1 MDINKLFEL
10 ASPILEK
17 NDFGV
22 GHTKRVFAIAQ
33 ENFSVKKEQEELTFS
48 AIILHDIGG
57 ATIKEQ
63 YAKGPQI
70 ASTLLKQLGLPD
82 EFIKQVCEIV
92 GTHHEH
98 PENPSEPFRILYDS
112 DKIVMFTKEE
122 FECYNSMK
130 DFDWDKIVD
139 LIYSDKGKQVARGM
153 LVQRRSEQKSG

>member
-1 MDINKLFEL
+1 VDINKLFEL

-22 GHTKRVFAIAQ
+22 GHTKRVFAIAR

>member
-22 GHTKRVFAIAQ
+22 GHTKRVFAIAR

>member
-22 GHTKRVFAIAQ
+22 GHTKRVFAIAR

-122 FECYNSMK
+122 YECYNSMK